1 VSTGP
6 TETRPVRTGLVRDVD
21 TVVIGAG
28 QAGLSSAHHLLR
40 LGLAPFDQVVVL
52 DADAAPGGAWQHRW
66 DSLTMR
72 DVHRIAA
79 LPGLDAPTGD
89 GRANEVVPAYF
100 DEYERRFELPVVRP
114 VRVRTVVDLPDGRLE
129 VRTAAGTWRTRTLV
143 NATGT
148 WTRPFVPHYP
158 GAETFA
164 GRQLHTA
171 TYAGAAE
178 LAGGHVVV
186 IGGGA
191 SAVQLLA
198 EVSEVAGTTWVTRR
212 PPVWRDSGFD
222 ADAGRAAVA
231 RVDAAVRAG
240 RPPGSVVSV
249 TGLML
254 REQEAAAAARG
265 VFERLPMFARIEP
278 DGVRWADARFQHADA
293 LLWATGF
300 RAALDHLAPLHLRE
314 PGGGIAMDG
323 TQVVRDP
330 RVQLVGYGPSA
341 STIGANR
348 AGRTAAVNAS
358 RVLRAAA

>member
-1 VSTGP
+1 VSS
-6 TETRPVRTGLVRDVD
+6 VLVRDVE
-21 TVVIGAG
+21 TVVVGAG

-40 LGLAPFDQVVVL
+40 RGLAPFDQVVVL
-52 DADAAPGGAWQHRW
+52 DADARAGGAWQHRW
-66 DSLTMR
+66 DSLTMS
-72 DVHRIAA
+72 DVHGVAG
-79 LPGLDAPTGD
+79 LPGLDAPSGA

-100 DEYERRFELPVVRP
+100 ADYEQRFAIPVLRP
-114 VRVRTVVDLPDGRLE
+114 VHVSSVTALPDGKLE
-129 VRTAAGTWRTRTLV
+129 VRSTAGTWRTRTLV

-158 GAETFA
+158 GAGSFA

-171 TYAGAAE
+171 TYPGAGD
-178 LAGGHVVV
+178 LGGGHVVV
-186 IGGGA
+186 IGGGL

-212 PPVWRDSGFD
+212 PPVWRTTGFD
-222 ADAGRAAVA
+222 TDAGREAVA
-231 RVDAAVRAG
+231 RVEAAVRAG
-240 RPPGSVVSV
+240 RPPSSVVSV

-254 REQEAAAAARG
+254 REQESAAAARG
-265 VFERLPMFARIEP
+265 VYERLPMFSRVEP
-278 DGVRWADARFQHADA
+278 DGVRWADGRFQQADV

-300 RAALDHLAPLHLRE
+300 RAALDHLAPLGLRE

-323 TQVVRDP
+323 TTVVRDP

-348 AGRTAAVNAS
+348 AGRTAAAS
-358 RVLRAAA
+358 ALRVLRAAA